1 MLLGHLGPCPEAVL
15 GKKQYFPA
23 AVNVPVKKKKKKAFS
38 ASEITTIVF

>member
-1 MLLGHLGPCPEAVL
+1 MFLGHLEPCPEAVL

-23 AVNVPVKKKKKKAFS
+23 VANFAGLNQNAFS

>member
-23 AVNVPVKKKKKKAFS
+23 AANLPVKKQKAFS
-38 ASEITTIVF
+38 ASEITTVVF